1 MLDEL
6 FATAS
11 DDAEIRRKTVTTD
24 SLESLISK
32 MPPTASVIEAL
43 RPTEKIKLI
52 AEIKRASPS
61 VGEMAE
67 IPDVGELAK
76 VYEESGAHAISVL
89 TERSGFAGSLDDLK
103 FASDAASIPT
113 LRKDFISC
121 EYQILEARAHGASFI
136 LLILSWLK
144 ESDFIRL
151 AKFASEL
158 GLDVLVET
166 HTPDEIHMANAAGS
180 QIVGINTRN
189 LQTFKTD
196 LGLFEAMAHLLPQE
210 AIRVAE
216 SSVKKA
222 QDVTTY
228 WNAGAN
234 VVLVGQALVTGD
246 PRVLIP
252 EFIAAT

>member
-11 DDAEIRRKTVTTD
+11 DDAEIRRKTVTAE
-24 SLESLISK
+24 SLESLIDN
-32 MPPTASVIEAL
+32 MPPAASALEAL
-43 RPTEKIKLI
+43 TPGEKIKVI

-61 VGEMAE
+61 VGQMAD
-67 IPDVGELAK
+67 IPDAGELASI
-76 VYEESGAHAISVL
+76 YEQSGADAISVL
-89 TERSGFAGSLDDLK
+89 TERSGFAGSLDDLQL
-103 FASDAASIPT
+103 ASDAVSIPT

-121 EYQILEARAHGASFI
+121 EYQVLEARAHGASFV

-144 ESDFIRL
+144 EGDFTRL

-180 QIVGINTRN
+180 RLVGINTRN
-189 LQTFKTD
+189 LQTFQTD
-196 LGLFEAMAHLLPQE
+196 LGLFETMAHLLPE
-210 AIRVAE
+210 ETIKVAE

-222 QDVTTY
+222 QDVTRY

-234 VVLVGQALVTGD
+234 VVLVGQALVTGN

-252 EFIAAT
+252 EFINAT